1 MPICDSF
8 FRKIAFRYASSIAFF
23 IFTNLAYSQSPD
35 TLEDGW
41 RIINDGDLGNCG
53 TCHQLRSSN
62 SSQLTQKQ
70 GNFGPSLVGVGRRY
84 SREILLQWVTD
95 ASQIS
100 SGTLMPPYGS
110 LEGIEQPVMPRTI
123 LSVEQIKNV
132 VDVLQTL
139 R

>member
-1 MPICDSF
+1 MFQF
-8 FRKIAFRYASSIAFF
+8 FYFIIVCLFGSIVFL
-23 IFTNLAYSQSPD
+23 IFTNLAYSQIPD
-35 TLEDGW
+35 TLEQGW
-41 RIINDGDLGNCG
+41 QIINDGNLGNCG

-62 SSQLTQKQ
+62 YSQPTQKQ

-95 ASQIS
+95 ARQIS

-110 LEGIEQPVMPRTI
+110 LEGIEQPIVPRTI
-123 LSVEQIKNV
+123 LSAEQIKNV

>member
-41 RIINDGDLGNCG
+41 RIINDGN
-53 TCHQLRSSN
+53 HQLRSSN

-95 ASQIS
+95 ARQIS

-110 LEGIEQPVMPRTI
+110 LEGIEQPIVPRTI